1 MKAILTARVPILDL
15 EGYRTKLHEHMIQ
28 CLKEAAKK
36 WLESTAHYIPVW
48 SGASRSTFSP
58 LASHVEYALDISP
71 VVAARVHFEMDY
83 GTAEWTTDPV
93 NGKYIFSYY
102 TSLAHL
108 NINERYNANLFIN
121 PHTGTPYFH
130 LKTPAPY
137 HFQARGDTAFSMY
150 AAGVELPDISKFI
163 RSVTI

>member
-1 MKAILTARVPILDL
+1 VKVTLTARVPELDL
-15 EGYRTKLHEHMIQ
+15 EGYRTVLHEYMTQ

-83 GTAEWTTDPV
+83 GTAEWTIDP
-93 NGKYIFSYY
+93 NEGKYIFSYV

-108 NINERYNANLFIN
+108 IINENFDA
-121 PHTGTPYFH
+121 TQWGFH
-130 LKTPAPY
+130 LHVPGPY
-137 HFQARGDTAFSMY
+137 HFQARGDMAFSMY
-150 AAGVELPDISKFI
+150 AMGVELPDISRFI
-163 RSVTI
+163 HGMTV